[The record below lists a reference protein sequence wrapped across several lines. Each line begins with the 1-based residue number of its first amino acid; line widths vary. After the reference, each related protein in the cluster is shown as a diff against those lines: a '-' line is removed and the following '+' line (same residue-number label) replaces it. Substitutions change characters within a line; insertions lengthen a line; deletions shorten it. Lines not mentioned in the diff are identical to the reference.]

1 MPGVLADGYEPEL
14 DHGGHVLQKSLGPE
28 VWPYAQPW
36 ILFPL
41 KRSQYRFL
49 ARVLSPG
56 IRRAAL
62 SLPRGNGKSWLAG
75 YLASEALR
83 PGGAPSAVPGDSFW
97 LSEWSCN
104 SSASDSASK
113 LNAIRLTNIPRCFA
127 RPSSAAALE

>member
-1 MPGVLADGYEPEL
+1 MG
-14 DHGGHVLQKSLGPE
+14 
-28 VWPYAQPW
+28 PYAQPW
-36 ILFPL
+36 IFFPL
-41 KRSQYRFL
+41 KRFQYRFL